1 MKEIDTKVLIGVGI
15 GVAVVVLLVIFL
27 IIGGESNPKADKDGS
42 NSQDA
47 SESETI
53 GDFLPTEVD
62 DVLKDTQETEN
73 QNQES
78 PETESQET
86 EMQESEIQESSEVS
100 SESQEDD
107 TIINNNTESTP
118 STPMTP
124 SQPEQK
130 PPSSEEVGAD
140 EPQTPVDSESTP
152 AVTETYTVNVV
163 SAGGHKLY
171 NVKVHAYTD
180 NEMRDLFVTAATNSK
195 GIATLQLEQGKEYV
209 IALSNVPEGYKLNTS
224 YTLSGEST
232 TITLESSVVTGKE
245 FPSKKLKVGN
255 VMYDFTV
262 PCADGNELKLSEV
275 IKSKE
280 LVVLNFWYV
289 NCQFCVME
297 FPYMSNAYNLY
308 KDKVEIIALDPF
320 DDMEAV
326 KAFLVENPLPFK
338 VATCDTSIPNLFGI
352 DAYPVSVIIDKY
364 GVIREI
370 EKGAILQESGFISLF
385 NKYL

>member
-1 MKEIDTKVLIGVGI
+1 MKEIDTKVLIGAGI
-15 GVAVVVLLVIFL
+15 GLAVVVLLVIFL
-27 IIGGESNPKADKDGS
+27 IIGGESKPKADKDGS

-73 QNQES
+73 HNQES
-78 PETESQET
+78 QETESQET
-86 EMQESEIQESSEVS
+86 EIQEPEIQGSNEVPSET
-100 SESQEDD
+100 QEDD
-107 TIINNNTESTP
+107 TTINNSKP
-118 STPMTP
+118 PTP
-124 SQPEQK
+124 SQSEQK
-130 PPSSEEVGAD
+130 PPTSEEVGTD
-140 EPQTPVDSESTP
+140 EPQTPVGSESVP
-152 AVTETYTVNVV
+152 VVTETYTVNVV

-180 NEMRDLFVTAATNSK
+180 KEMRDLFVTAATNSK

-297 FPYMSNAYNLY
+297 FPYMSKAYNLY

-370 EKGAILQESGFISLF
+370 EKGAILQESGFVSLF